1 MREIPDCPV
10 CGSAAEFYFRDYQA
24 GACFGVLKCPYGHI
38 RVPDSYWAGGM
49 SKSKI
54 RLIEKWSQQVEQKKG
69 EVKNG

>member
-10 CGSAAEFYFRDYQA
+10 CGSAAEFYA
-24 GACFGVLKCPYGHI
+24 GACSGALKCPYGHL
-38 RVPDSYWAGGM
+38 RVQDSYWAGGM

>member
-1 MREIPDCPV
+1 LPGLWFS
-10 CGSAAEFYFRDYQA
+10 CGVLFSGLPGWRLFRA
-24 GACFGVLKCPYGHI
+24 LKCPYGHL
-38 RVPDSYWAGGM
+38 RVQDSYWAGGK